1 MRGGPCAFGR
11 GLRASL
17 GCRWGTGNGKG
28 AGLVGRRSEEG
39 PCFGHNL
46 GGARGN
52 SLFGEPNSNKN
63 PRSLAALSSLSL
75 SLSSP
80 SHRRLS
86 PPPLPHLLCSN
97 THSRKRFYILSS
109 LFFTVCPVAHPLFPP
124 FFVFFLP
131 AQFSVAVMSAPAET
145 TAAPVE
151 EVKPTETPAPAAEET
166 PAAPAAEEAPKA
178 EEAAAAEPVCSLL
191 NPPREHSLTSFT
203 GSPQGRD
210 C

>member
-1 MRGGPCAFGR
+1 MAILC
-11 GLRASL
+11 LASQTAIRTRVL
-17 GCRWGTGNGKG
+17 
-28 AGLVGRRSEEG
+28 S
-39 PCFGHNL
+39 PP
-46 GGARGN
+46 
-52 SLFGEPNSNKN
+52 SLPY
-63 PRSLAALSSLSL
+63 LSL
-75 SLSSP
+75 SPLPLTVVSLLLLFPTFFVLIPIPVSISASYPPFSSP
-80 SHRRLS
+80 FAPSLILCL
-86 PPPLPHLLCSN
+86 PL
-97 THSRKRFYILSS
+97 
-109 LFFTVCPVAHPLFPP
+109 

-178 EEAAAAEPVCSLL
+178 EEAAAAEPVCFLL